1 MRKAY
6 KRKRRSCA
14 LCKPH
19 KVGWSKRW
27 KPKEA
32 ERRRIM
38 LDDCRLN
45 PGKESRFR

>member
-19 KVGWSKRW
+19 KAGWGKRW
-27 KPKEA
+27 KAKEA
-32 ERRRIM
+32 ARRM
-38 LDDCRLN
+38 LMFHD
-45 PGKESRFR
+45 SRMVMPLI